1 MRRTEGEWLAW
12 FTPHQRNR
20 RKKGRPQAA
29 FRVCD
34 PALSH
39 CNESALA
46 SEIGRQR
53 SRVLSGSGA
62 PECDGACDGS
72 GPGPYGVAVVAA
84 LNDPLT
90 VFLADNFPD
99 VMPPDD
105 DRADGRS
112 TGVRPVAGPRS
123 RQVDGR
129 AGIAGHLATHVP
141 AAPGARASGMMLI
154 AVMAARMM
162 VMGSRFST
170 RCKSTKQ
177 CRCS

>member
-46 SEIGRQR
+46 SETGRDATPR
-53 SRVLSGSGA
+53 PSLSGSGA

-99 VMPPDD
+99 VMAPHH
-105 DRADGRS
+105 DGANLG
-112 TGVRPVAGPRS
+112 T
-123 RQVDGR
+123 
-129 AGIAGHLATHVP
+129 
-141 AAPGARASGMMLI
+141 AR
-154 AVMAARMM
+154 V
-162 VMGSRFST
+162 
-170 RCKSTKQ
+170 
-177 CRCS
+177 

>member
-46 SEIGRQR
+46 SETGRDATPR
-53 SRVLSGSGA
+53 PSFSGSGA

-72 GPGPYGVAVVAA
+72 RPGPYGVVGRWVV
-84 LNDPLT
+84 
-90 VFLADNFPD
+90 
-99 VMPPDD
+99 
-105 DRADGRS
+105 
-112 TGVRPVAGPRS
+112 
-123 RQVDGR
+123 
-129 AGIAGHLATHVP
+129 
-141 AAPGARASGMMLI
+141 
-154 AVMAARMM
+154 MM
-162 VMGSRFST
+162 VALMAVALGMARPGLR
-170 RCKSTKQ
+170 RCRTSTKHG
-177 CRCS
+177 RGK

>member
-20 RKKGRPQAA
+20 RKKAARRRPSVFAIQ
-29 FRVCD
+29 
-34 PALSH
+34 PLSH
-39 CNESALA
+39 CDESALA

-99 VMPPDD
+99 VMAPHHDG
-105 DRADGRS
+105 ADLG
-112 TGVRPVAGPRS
+112 T
-123 RQVDGR
+123 
-129 AGIAGHLATHVP
+129 
-141 AAPGARASGMMLI
+141 AR
-154 AVMAARMM
+154 V
-162 VMGSRFST
+162 
-170 RCKSTKQ
+170 
-177 CRCS
+177 